1 MLYMEPEQLQ
11 RNEDRDFLKL
21 LFEKLPQMKYLEQLV
36 KKFKQLFTAK
46 EDGLLKNWIEETL
59 QSQCGLK
66 SFAKN
71 LLNDY
76 EAVNNAVI
84 TAVSNGQVEGQVN
97 RIKNIK
103 RRMYGRAGFQLLRKM
118 VLAKSV

>member
-1 MLYMEPEQLQ
+1 MLYMESEQLQ

-21 LFEKLPQMKYLEQLV
+21 LFEKLPQLKHLEQLV

-59 QSQCGLK
+59 KSQCGLK
-66 SFAKN
+66 NFAKN

-84 TAVSNGQVEGQVN
+84 TAVSTGQVEGQVN

-103 RRMYGRAGFQLLRKM
+103 RRMYGQAGFQLLRKM